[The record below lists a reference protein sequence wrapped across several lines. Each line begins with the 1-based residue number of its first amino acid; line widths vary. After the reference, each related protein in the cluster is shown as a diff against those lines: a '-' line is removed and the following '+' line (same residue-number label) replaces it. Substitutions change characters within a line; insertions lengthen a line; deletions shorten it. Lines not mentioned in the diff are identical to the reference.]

1 MQIQILVPS
10 QNQRRFSL
18 QVGKTDTVL
27 QLRTKIAKIIEV
39 PEKEFMM
46 IALGKIVKL
55 LVYFCLYTHFYVDV
69 R

>member
-27 QLRTKIAKIIEV
+27 QLRTKIAKTIEV

-55 LVYFCLYTHFYVDV
+55 LVYFCLCTHFYVDV